1 MSCFEGVPTFTRR
14 RQLDSGME
22 KLKFGTLSNRVLRCM
37 IDYQV
42 GEMEESR
49 QLHAV
54 VGADFSALCH

>member
-1 MSCFEGVPTFTRR
+1 M
-14 RQLDSGME
+14 DSGTEIMKSQSLE
-22 KLKFGTLSNRVLRCM
+22 FCQRRM